1 MALRRTK
8 EIGIR
13 KVLGASVGNIIYLL
27 SREFSLLIAL
37 AFLIAG
43 PIAWYFMH
51 QWAAAIQFPANAGSG
66 VFYFD
71 FLFIDADRV
80 ADGRSF
86 CNSCGNGEPGKEFE
100 GRLIRLLLPERRT
113 LPEPADF
120 AASSDLF

>member
-8 EIGIR
+8 EIGIC

-51 QWAAAIQFPANAGSG
+51 QWLLQYSFRITLGAGFFILTFCSSMLIAWLTVGHSAIRAAMANPAKG
-66 VFYFD
+66 
-71 FLFIDADRV
+71 LKAD
-80 ADGRSF
+80 
-86 CNSCGNGEPGKEFE
+86 
-100 GRLIRLLLPERRT
+100 
-113 LPEPADF
+113 
-120 AASSDLF
+120 